1 MLAYELKKV
10 LPRVIIKHHLTFVK
24 DGFIFYN
31 ILAIFET
38 LHCMRTHNSSKSSCM
53 TLKLGMSKA
62 YDRAEWA
69 FLENLMRRMG
79 FSDH

>member
-1 MLAYELKKV
+1 MLAYELKKA

-38 LHCMRTHNSSKSSCM
+38 LHCMRTHNSSKSGCM

-62 YDRAEWA
+62 YDRAEWV

>member
-1 MLAYELKKV
+1 
-10 LPRVIIKHHLTFVK
+10 
-24 DGFIFYN
+24 
-31 ILAIFET
+31 
-38 LHCMRTHNSSKSSCM
+38 MRTHNSSKSGCM

-62 YDRAEWA
+62 YDRAEWV